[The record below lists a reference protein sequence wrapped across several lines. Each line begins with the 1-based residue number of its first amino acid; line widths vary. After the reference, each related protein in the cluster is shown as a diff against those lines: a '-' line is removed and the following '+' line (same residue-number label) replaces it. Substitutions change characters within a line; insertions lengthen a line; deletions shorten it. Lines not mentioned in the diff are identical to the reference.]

1 MEQSVYL
8 KILQALI
15 NISAILYHCFMITL
29 GIVLCQQ
36 PEQYLNL
43 AGYVI
48 LAYDAYTILLQ
59 YYENTVDR
67 LSDNSEE

>member
-36 PEQYLNL
+36 PEQYLYL
-43 AGYVI
+43 AGYVV
-48 LAYDAYTILLQ
+48 LAYDAYTILIQ